1 MGSPFWKQTGWFA
14 LGAFGLWVLLDVVAN
29 LVAESLWFQEVGFLG
44 PFWVQLGVRGAIW
57 LVVLAVSLTFLLG
70 NLAIAHRWQH
80 HSAPE
85 ELPLVQ
91 GTNWKPMERTPK
103 ARWPGALGVRPL
115 LVIVVVLGI
124 ALGGLLW
131 HYGYEARTYWHPA
144 LGLPG
149 QMMPLP
155 QQLQIQTLW
164 TTWRSG
170 LEPSWPLL
178 SIGAIALLCLIKPRL
193 SLTAGAIALSFALG
207 FVLSGQWARLL
218 QWLYATPF
226 AIDDPIFH
234 RDIAFYVFGLP
245 IGELLQYWAV
255 ALSLYSFL
263 SVVLVYLL
271 SGKSLSTG
279 WFPGFVPAQRRHLT
293 GLGGIVLLAI
303 AWSHWLSRY
312 GLLYG
317 RFGVTYGAGYTNANV
332 QLPAS
337 TLLAL
342 IALSIGLWLL
352 WRAYHW
358 SDQEASSHRSLW
370 QSLGVYASVM
380 VLGSV
385 VLPSMLQR
393 LVVQPNELARERP
406 YIEHNIAFTRQAF
419 DLASIDAET
428 FNPSGSLSYEDIQAN
443 ASTIRNIR
451 LWDTRPLLET
461 NRQLQQIRLYYRFPD
476 ADIDRYNIIPENG
489 TEPERQQVIIAA
501 RELDYSAVP
510 DQAQTWI
517 NKHLVYTHGYGFTL
531 SPVNRAGPGGL
542 PDYFV
547 KDIGVESPTSGEGT
561 LATSSENIRDSIPIG
576 QPRIYYGQLTN
587 TTVMTPTKAPEL
599 DYPSGDEN
607 VYNVYDGRGGIRL
620 NDGWRRLLFAKYLKN
635 WQMVLTRNFQ
645 PETRVLFRRNIDDRI
660 RAIAPF
666 LRYDQDPYL
675 VVADADLGLD
685 APGDRASAE
694 DQNYLYWMV
703 DAYTLSDR
711 YPYSDPGDHHFNYIR
726 NSVKAVIDA
735 YHGSIVF
742 YVADPN
748 DPLIQTWQ
756 RIFPEFFRPLSE
768 MPETLR
774 THIRYPIDLFE
785 VQSERLLAYHM
796 TDPQVFYNREDQW
809 EVPSE
814 IYGGE
819 ARSVE
824 AYYLITKLPT
834 ASEEEFIV
842 LHPFTPT
849 GRNNLIAWL
858 AGRSDGENYG
868 RLLLYQFPKQR
879 LVYGP
884 QQIEARINQ
893 DPVISQQISLWNRQG
908 SRAIQGNLLVIPI
921 EQSLLYVEPLY
932 LEAEENSLPILAR
945 VIVAYENRIAMAET
959 LDQALRAIFQG
970 GPTPASDA
978 APENGPLPTILREVE
993 DPDSG
998 LSPAAP

>member
-1 MGSPFWKQTGWFA
+1 MRSPFWKRTGWFA
-14 LGAFGLWVLLDVVAN
+14 LGAFGLWVLLDVLAN

-57 LVVLAVSLTFLLG
+57 LVVLAVSLAFLLG

-80 HSAPE
+80 HTVLE

-91 GTNWKPMERTPK
+91 GTNWKPVEQSSK
-103 ARWPGALGVRPL
+103 ARWPGALGMRAL
-115 LVIVVVLGI
+115 LLI
-124 ALGGLLW
+124 AVALSVSLGGLLW
-131 HYGYEARTYWHPA
+131 HYGYEARAYWHPA

-155 QQLQIQTLW
+155 QQLQIQSFW
-164 TTWRSG
+164 AAWRSG
-170 LEPSWPLL
+170 LAPSWPLL
-178 SIGAIALLCLIKPRL
+178 SVGAIALLCLIKPRL

-218 QWLYATPF
+218 QLLYATPF
-226 AIDDPIFH
+226 EMDDPIFQ
-234 RDIAFYVFGLP
+234 RDIAFYVFALP
-245 IGELLQYWAV
+245 VGELLQYWV
-255 ALSLYSFL
+255 VGLSFYSFL
-263 SVVLVYLL
+263 SVALVYLL

-279 WFPGFVPAQRRHLT
+279 WFPGFLSTQRRHLNA
-293 GLGGIVLLAI
+293 LGGVALLAI

-312 GLLYG
+312 SLLYG
-317 RFGVTYGAGYTNANV
+317 RFGVTYGAGYTNANI

-342 IALSIGLWLL
+342 IALGVGLWLL
-352 WRAYHW
+352 WRVYRWPA
-358 SDQEASSHRSLW
+358 EAPSHRPLW
-370 QSLGVYASVM
+370 RALGVYASVM
-380 VLGSV
+380 LLGGV
-385 VLPSMLQR
+385 VLPATVQR
-393 LVVQPNELARERP
+393 LVVQPNELARERS
-406 YIEHNIAFTRQAF
+406 YIEYNIAFTRQAF
-419 DLASIDAET
+419 DLASIDVET
-428 FNPSGSLSYEDIQAN
+428 FNPSGSLSYDDIQAN
-443 ASTIRNIR
+443 VSTIRNIR

-476 ADIDRYNIIPENG
+476 ADIDRYNLIPENG
-489 TEPERQQVIIAA
+489 TEAERQQVIIAA

-510 DQAQTWI
+510 DQAQTWV

-547 KDIGVESPTSGEGT
+547 KDIGVESETAGEST
-561 LATSSENIRDSIPIG
+561 LTTSSESIRESIPIG

-607 VYNVYDGRGGIRL
+607 VYNVYDGRGGIPL
-620 NDGWRRLLFAKYLKN
+620 NSGWRRLLFAKYLKN

-685 APGDRASAE
+685 APGDRASAD
-694 DQNYLYWMV
+694 DQNYLYWIV

-711 YPYSDPGDHHFNYIR
+711 YPYSDPGDHRFNYIR

-756 RIFPEFFRPLSE
+756 RIFPGFFRPLRE

-785 VQSERLLAYHM
+785 VQSERLLTYHM

-809 EVPSE
+809 QVPSE
-814 IYGGE
+814 IYAGE
-819 ARSVE
+819 ERSVE

-932 LEAEENSLPILAR
+932 LEAEENSLPTLAR

-970 GPTPASDA
+970 GPTPALDA

-993 DPDSG
+993 DESG